1 MNSKETYDLLIDS
14 LQIISKVTT
23 GYAALTDSN
32 GMRIKTIDSTG
43 REIKELKG
51 IYYSLAKESYDK
63 KKAIYGMSQLED
75 GAEAWCVPI
84 GEYVLCCSNVERIR
98 NGNILRQS
106 LVDALP
112 FISRVAG
119 GEAVVFDGSGKRLAT
134 VNSDGKTSSEF
145 LGKISKDAN
154 EAMKTQKPVIGQSNY
169 IGGASAV
176 RIPMGR
182 DFGFG
187 FNNEDHVIKNQKL
200 LNEVKKYQNAKYSFD
215 DIIGNSSEIKRAKEI
230 GLVAANSNSNV
241 IIHGETGTGKEM
253 FAQSIHNASDRRSKA
268 FVAINCAAIPQNLI
282 ESHFFGYIE
291 GSFTGAKKGGAPGV
305 FEQANGGTL
314 FLDEISEMQLEIQS
328 KILRV
333 LQEREVTRIGSSKV
347 IPLDVRVISASNKNL
362 EEMVRKGDF
371 RQDLYYRL
379 NVLDIQLP
387 SLRYMKEDIDN
398 IVNHIIKKMNISF
411 GKFVT
416 GIQDDA
422 LDLLK
427 NYEWP
432 GNVRELINCIE
443 KSFNLIGSSNLIKAE
458 HLPMKLNDVI
468 DFQDDDG
475 GLDVMLGTYEKTII
489 EKALKKNDF
498 VKSKTAKYLKIS
510 TTTLWRRMKQ
520 LNIDMD
526 IS

>member
-1 MNSKETYDLLIDS
+1 MNTKSTYDLLIEA
-14 LQIISKVTT
+14 LQILSKVTS
-23 GYAALTDSN
+23 GYAALTDSS
-32 GMRIKTIDSTG
+32 GMRIKTVDSLG
-43 REIKELKG
+43 QEIKDLKG
-51 IYYSLAKESYDK
+51 IYYPLAKDAYDK
-63 KKAIYGMSQLED
+63 HKAVYGMSQLED
-75 GAEAWCVPI
+75 GAETWCIPF
-84 GEYVLCCSNVERIR
+84 GEYVLCCSNVERKR
-98 NGNILRQS
+98 NVNILKQS
-106 LVDALP
+106 LMDALP
-112 FISRVAG
+112 FIARVAG
-119 GEAVVFDGSGKRLAT
+119 GEAVVFDESGKRLST
-134 VNSDGKTSSEF
+134 VSSDGSTNTEF

-154 EAMKTQKPVIGQSNY
+154 EAMKSQKPVIGESNY

-176 RIPMGR
+176 RIPMGKN
-182 DFGFG
+182 FGFG
-187 FNNEDHVIKNQKL
+187 FNNEDHVFKNQKL
-200 LNEVKKYQNAKYSFD
+200 LNEVKKYQNAKYSFE
-215 DIIGNSSEIKRAKEI
+215 DIIGSSPEIRRAKEI
-230 GLVAANSNSNV
+230 GMVAANSNSNV

-253 FAQSIHNASDRRSKA
+253 FAQSIHNASERSGKP

-282 ESHFFGYIE
+282 ESHFFGYTE

-362 EEMVRKGDF
+362 EDMVKKNVF

-387 SLRYMKEDIDN
+387 SLRYMKEDIGY
-398 IVNHIIKKMNISF
+398 IVDHLIMKMNVAF
-411 GKFVT
+411 GKFVM
-416 GIQDDA
+416 GIEEDA
-422 LDLLK
+422 LELLIK
-427 NYEWP
+427 YEWP

-443 KSFNLIGSSNLIKAE
+443 KSFNLIGNDSYIKVD
-458 HLPMKLNDVI
+458 HLPMKLNEQVEI
-468 DFQDDDG
+468 QDDDS
-475 GLDVMLGTYEKTII
+475 GLENMLSTYEKTII
-489 EKALKKNDF
+489 EKALKKNNY

-520 LNIDMD
+520 LNIEMD